1 MGAELQRQDRRM
13 RRQERERQ
21 EWDAQE
27 TAIRS
32 CEERLEKLSEFWAV
46 KRKPAT
52 CNRRLASAAA
62 APKAR
67 VADLPL
73 MVTATASDSTQAF
86 DAEALPQVAASL
98 RALGYDD
105 LGRLPGATAG
115 TDMLLQ
121 ASMLDTAAQ
130 ALQGE
135 LRELAAQLVARLP
148 YDSAVSLP
156 SAETSARDW
165 VHEISTLLSL

>member
-1 MGAELQRQDRRM
+1 MGA
-13 RRQERERQ
+13 QE
-21 EWDAQE
+21 A
-27 TAIRS
+27 AIRS
-32 CEERLEKLSEFWAV
+32 CEERLAKLSEFCAM

-52 CNRRLASAAA
+52 CTRRLASATSI
-62 APKAR
+62 PKAR
-67 VADLPL
+67 GVEPPPLVA
-73 MVTATASDSTQAF
+73 ASAGGSTQAF
-86 DAEALPQVAASL
+86 DAEALAQLAASL

-105 LGRLPGATAG
+105 IARLPGATAG

-156 SAETSARDW
+156 SAETSARAW
-165 VHEISTLLSL
+165 VHEIST